1 MYFFK
6 FMNRFS
12 GKIVVVTGGCRGI
25 GKAIVEAFLNEGAMV
40 YAWDYKIPTPD
51 EVFIEDPQLSQKVR
65 VVQVDVTSTESV
77 EAAAQKAIEES
88 GKVDI
93 LVNNA
98 GITKDNLIIRMSE
111 ADWDAVLNTN
121 LKGAFLCTKALV
133 RSMMNQKWGRII
145 NISSIVGEIGNA
157 GQANYSASKAGLIG
171 LTKSLAKELAS
182 RNILVNAIAPGYI
195 RTAMTEKLSNEQKEI
210 FLKNIPLKRE
220 GEPSDIAK
228 VVLFLAS
235 EDASYITGQVLNV
248 DGGLVM

>member
-1 MYFFK
+1 
-6 FMNRFS
+6 MNRFN

-25 GKAIVEAFLNEGAMV
+25 GKAIVETFLSEGALV
-40 YAWDYKIPTPD
+40 YAWDYKVPAPD
-51 EVFIEDPQLSQKVR
+51 EVFIEDAELSQRVR
-65 VVQVDVTSTESV
+65 IVQVDVASIESV
-77 EAAAQKAIEES
+77 EAAAKKAIEES

-111 ADWDAVLNTN
+111 ADWDAVLDTN

-171 LTKSLAKELAS
+171 LTKSLAKELAG

-195 RTAMTEKLSNEQKEI
+195 RTAMTEKLSNEQREM

-220 GEPSDIAK
+220 GEPTDIAK

-235 EDASYITGQVLNV
+235 DDASYITGQVLNV